1 MSVADM
7 ANRAPQPPGTRRALA
22 AAPAR
27 LWDSLER
34 MAEIGPGVAGGS
46 NRQTL
51 TDADAEGRALFQ
63 RWCEAAGMTMG
74 LDSMG
79 TMFATRPGA
88 EDLPPVAIGSHL
100 DTQPTGGRYDG
111 VLGVLGGLEVVRTLN
126 DAGIV
131 TRHPI
136 TVVNWTNEEGARF
149 APAMLASGVFAG
161 LHTQD
166 YAYARTDAAG
176 LRFGDEL
183 ARIGWVGNEP
193 VGQRRFHAMLE
204 LHIEQGPILE
214 AAGKT
219 IGVVTHGQGLW
230 WLEITLTGRDAHT
243 GSTPMAMRRNAGLGM
258 ARVIEAVHG
267 IAMAHEPGAV
277 GAVGQMAVH
286 PNSRNVIP
294 GRVVFTV
301 DIRSPDKATLDA
313 MKREILAAVERI
325 AADLGLEA
333 GVEEVGHFDP
343 VTFDAGLADVV
354 RHAAGR
360 LGFSQMDI
368 ISGAGH
374 DACWI
379 ARLAPTVMIMCP
391 CVGGLSHNEG
401 EEISPEWAAAGTDV
415 LLAAVLDVA
424 GVVG

>member
-1 MSVADM
+1 M
-7 ANRAPQPPGTRRALA
+7 AMGANQRINA
-22 AAPAR
+22 AR
-27 LWDSLER
+27 LWDSLDQ
-34 MAEIGPGVAGGS
+34 MALVGPGVAGGC

-51 TDADAEGRALFQ
+51 TDADSEGRHLFAG
-63 RWCEAAGMTMG
+63 WCKAAGMTMG
-74 LDSMG
+74 VDSMG
-79 TMFATRPGA
+79 NMFATRPGTDPDA
-88 EDLPPVAIGSHL
+88 LPVYMGSHL

-111 VLGVLGGLEVVRTLN
+111 VLGVLGALEVVRSMN
-126 DAGIV
+126 DLGIK

-136 TVVNWTNEEGARF
+136 VVTNWTNEEGARF

-166 YAYARTDAAG
+166 YAYGRVDMDG

-183 ARIGWVGNEP
+183 ARIGWVGSEV
-193 VGQRRFHAMLE
+193 VGARKMHAMLE

-214 AAGKT
+214 AEGKE

-243 GSTPMAMRRNAGLGM
+243 GSTPMAMRVNAGLGM
-258 ARVIEAVHG
+258 ARITERVHQ
-267 IAMAHEPGAV
+267 IAMGHQPGAV
-277 GAVGQMAVH
+277 GAVGQVKVF

-294 GRVVFTV
+294 GKVIFTV
-301 DIRSPDKATLDA
+301 DVRSPDQTKLDL
-313 MKREILAAVERI
+313 MRGEVER
-325 AADLGLEA
+325 AAHAVAAELGLGCSIEA
-333 GVEEVGHFDP
+333 VGHFDP
-343 VTFDAGLADVV
+343 VTFDAGLVKIV
-354 RHAAGR
+354 RQSAEK
-360 LGFSQMDI
+360 LGLSHMDI

-379 ARLAPTVMIMCP
+379 NRVAPTVMIMCP
-391 CVGGLSHNEG
+391 CVGGLSHNEA

-415 LLAAVLDVA
+415 LLHAVLEVA